1 MWRHLYTAGLAVVVS
16 LGAGSR
22 GFAQGAAAPPADPA
36 GRSDAV
42 APPAGVAAT
51 TLPSDAGQ
59 VWRDYDI
66 SGYTARVTSTSR
78 PEQAIID
85 WILRDTGYEIWHSE
99 PVCLLS
105 AGPRTLHVYH
115 TPEMQ
120 KRVAELVER
129 FTSSEAAA
137 YTFSTRVVTLDSPVW
152 RTTAARLLRPVPV
165 QTGGVHAWVLP
176 KEDAAILVGELRRRA
191 DYREL
196 CSPYQIINNG
206 QATVISSMR
215 GRPYVRDVAANP
227 NTAAGFEPS
236 PGQVDEGFAIDFSPL
251 LSLDRRTIDATIKC
265 DINQVEAVHPVI
277 IEVPTATSPRQ
288 RTKIEVPQV
297 SQYRFHERFRWPVD
311 RVLVVGM
318 GMLPL
323 PLPVDGATLVPGVPL
338 PLGNSPARGDLLV
351 MVECHGPLL
360 PANAAGASAP
370 GSLRE
375 ARNYRGRY

>member
-1 MWRHLYTAGLAVVVS
+1 MWRHLYLTVLALAVFIGV
-16 LGAGSR
+16 GGQ
-22 GFAQGAAAPPADPA
+22 GFAQGLGTPPAEPG
-36 GRSDAV
+36 GRADAV
-42 APPAGVAAT
+42 ATAAGAPAAA
-51 TLPSDAGQ
+51 LPSDAGQ

-66 SGYTARVTSTSR
+66 RGYTTRITSTNR

-85 WILRDTGYEIWHSE
+85 WILRDTGYEIWHTE
-99 PVCLLS
+99 PVSLLS
-105 AGPRTLHVYH
+105 AGPHTLHVYH
-115 TPEMQ
+115 TPAMQ

-137 YTFSTRVVTLDSPVW
+137 YTFSTRVVTLDSPTW

-176 KEDAAILVGELRRRA
+176 KEDAAILVGELRRRG
-191 DYREL
+191 DYREHN
-196 CSPYQIINNG
+196 SPYQIINNG

-215 GRPYVRDVAANP
+215 GRPYVRDVVANP
-227 NTAAGFEPS
+227 NTAAGFDPS

-265 DINQVEAVHPVI
+265 DINQVETVLPVI

-297 SQYRFHERFRWPVD
+297 AQYRFHERFRWPVD

-318 GMLPL
+318 GMVPL
-323 PLPVDGATLVPGVPL
+323 PLPVEGASLVPGIAL
-338 PLGNSPARGDLLV
+338 PIGNSPARGDLLL
-351 MVECHGPLL
+351 MVECRGPLL
-360 PANAAGASAP
+360 PANGAGAPPPSA
-370 GSLRE
+370 LRE
-375 ARNYRGRY
+375 ARVYRGRY